1 MCAIGSKRPT
11 NMRRSPV
18 TAADPRI
25 AIVGVV
31 GALAT
36 EALTWIITK
45 NGNHV
50 VGVYSTARELDLV
63 LRTGRQEL
71 QAAIIDADEQTAGLE
86 AVAEIRCRYP
96 ELKILLLCE
105 VATPAVV
112 RCAME
117 EHAEGVVLKSETVED
132 MVLALRHVLAGRAV
146 MPVGWQAASVES
158 SEPGPI
164 RAAALSVRE
173 REVLDLVTAGMSNEE
188 VAKHLVI
195 SSNTVKF
202 HLRMIYSRLG
212 VHNRVEA
219 TRVGSHVQVDRGSA
233 SNLSDN
239 S

>member
-1 MCAIGSKRPT
+1 
-11 NMRRSPV
+11 MRRSPV

-31 GALAT
+31 GALTT
-36 EALTWIITK
+36 EALAWIITK
-45 NGNHV
+45 SGNYV
-50 VGVYSTARELDLV
+50 VGVYSTARELDSV
-63 LRTGRQEL
+63 LRARPQEL

-86 AVAEIRCRYP
+86 AVAEIRCGYP

-105 VATPAVV
+105 AATPAVV
-112 RCAME
+112 RCAIE
-117 EHAEGVVLKSETVED
+117 EYADGIVLKSETVED
-132 MVLALRHVLAGRAV
+132 MVLALQHVLAGRAV
-146 MPVGWQAASVES
+146 MPAGWQAASVE

-219 TRVGSHVQVDRGSA
+219 TRVGSHMQVDRGCA
-233 SNLSDN
+233 SNPSDR

>member
-1 MCAIGSKRPT
+1 M
-11 NMRRSPV
+11 

-36 EALTWIITK
+36 EALVWIITK
-45 NGNHV
+45 NGNNV
-50 VGVYSTARELDLV
+50 VGVYSTARELDSV
-63 LRTGRQEL
+63 LSSGRHEL
-71 QAAIIDADEQTAGLE
+71 QAAIIDADEQTVGLE

-105 VATPAVV
+105 AATPAVV

-146 MPVGWQAASVES
+146 MPSGWQAASVE

-173 REVLDLVTAGMSNEE
+173 REVLDLVTAGMSNDE

-219 TRVGSHVQVDRGSA
+219 TRVGSHVQVNRGGA

>member
-1 MCAIGSKRPT
+1 M
-11 NMRRSPV
+11 
-18 TAADPRI
+18 
-25 AIVGVV
+25 
-31 GALAT
+31 
-36 EALTWIITK
+36 
-45 NGNHV
+45 
-50 VGVYSTARELDLV
+50 VGVYSTAGELDSV
-63 LRTGRQEL
+63 LRSGSQKL

-86 AVAEIRCRYP
+86 AVAQIRSRYP

-146 MPVGWQAASVES
+146 MPAGWQAASVES
-158 SEPGPI
+158 ESGPI
-164 RAAALSVRE
+164 RAAALSMRE

-219 TRVGSHVQVDRGSA
+219 TRVGSHVQVNLGGA
-233 SNLSDN
+233 SNLSDRG
-239 S
+239 

>member
-1 MCAIGSKRPT
+1 
-11 NMRRSPV
+11 V

-50 VGVYSTARELDLV
+50 VGVYSTASELDAV
-63 LRTGRQEL
+63 LRAGPQEL
-71 QAAIIDADEQTAGLE
+71 QAAIIDADEQTGGLE
-86 AVAEIRCRYP
+86 AVAELRYRYP
-96 ELKILLLCE
+96 ALKILLLCE
-105 VATPAVV
+105 VATPSVV
-112 RCAME
+112 RCAIE

-158 SEPGPI
+158 EPDPI
-164 RAAALSVRE
+164 RAASLSVRE

-219 TRVGSHVQVDRGSA
+219 TRVGNHVQVNTGSA
-233 SNLSDN
+233 PNPSDN

>member
-1 MCAIGSKRPT
+1 
-11 NMRRSPV
+11 V

-36 EALTWIITK
+36 EALSWIITE

-50 VGVYSTARELDLV
+50 VGVYSTACELDAV
-63 LRTGRQEL
+63 LRAGPQEL
-71 QAAIIDADEQTAGLE
+71 QAAIIDADEHTVGLE
-86 AVAEIRCRYP
+86 AVAELRCRYP

-105 VATPAVV
+105 IATPSVV
-112 RCAME
+112 RCAIE

-146 MPVGWQAASVES
+146 MPAGWQAASVES
-158 SEPGPI
+158 EPGPI
-164 RAAALSVRE
+164 RAASLSVRE

-219 TRVGSHVQVDRGSA
+219 TRVGRRAQVNRGSA
-233 SNLSDN
+233 PNSSD
-239 S
+239 SG

>member
-1 MCAIGSKRPT
+1 VR
-11 NMRRSPV
+11 
-18 TAADPRI
+18 AADPRI

-36 EALTWIITK
+36 EALAWIITK

-50 VGVYSTARELDLV
+50 VGVYSTARELDSV
-63 LRTGRQEL
+63 LISGQQEL

-117 EHAEGVVLKSETVED
+117 ERAEGVVLKSETVED

-146 MPVGWQAASVES
+146 MPAGWQAASVE

-219 TRVGSHVQVDRGSA
+219 TRVGSHVQVNRGGA